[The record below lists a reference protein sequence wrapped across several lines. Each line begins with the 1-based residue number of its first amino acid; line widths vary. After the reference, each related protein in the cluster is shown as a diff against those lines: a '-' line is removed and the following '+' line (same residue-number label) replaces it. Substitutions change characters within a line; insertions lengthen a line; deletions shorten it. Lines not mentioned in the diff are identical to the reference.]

1 MHCDFIQNNCV
12 PHTRPLNFW
21 CMHYVSWNLLYGY
34 SLINPCE
41 KNEECVAPYG
51 YKHAMTL
58 STNTNRFAVS

>member
-1 MHCDFIQNNCV
+1 MQ
-12 PHTRPLNFW
+12 
-21 CMHYVSWNLLYGY
+21 YVSWNLLYGY

-58 STNTNRFAVS
+58 STNTRKFAVSQSKRFAQF